1 MSSSAP
7 QIVICHRRWI
17 FVGYVSAEEGTM
29 GREIV
34 VRSARVL
41 RRWGTSLGLGEL
53 YGGPKPNTI
62 LDPAGVVRLHPM
74 QVIGRLE
81 LDEKAWKDTLGA

>member
-1 MSSSAP
+1 MAAP

-34 VRSARVL
+34 VRSAHVL
-41 RRWGTSLGLGEL
+41 RRWGTSKGLGEL
-53 YGGPKPNTI
+53 RGGPTPNTI
-62 LDPAGVVRLHPM
+62 LDPAGVMRLHPM

-81 LDEKAWKDTLGA
+81 LDEQAWEKTLGS